1 MNMEMLFSAGEKR
14 LLRILANAES
24 PWDIFVSK
32 PDFKESIPE
41 VPSRSKYLEEIV
53 DLFSDTQNSLII
65 PIISDI
71 GVGKTHFLWAI
82 NESVLIDY
90 STLFFKMPSANSSF
104 YYSLYTQLIKNI
116 DRDTFQNA
124 MTLLTDTWGANRK
137 IYGLFRI
144 GSPEKITE
152 IIETTKKLYE
162 GTTDHLD
169 ELVDCITV
177 IVKYAMDRNRYK
189 LCERWLLGDYINFED
204 LLYIGVKRDL
214 SAPHMAKEMLK
225 LLLEGL
231 KSSIVIMIDD
241 FLKAAARY
249 DEEILEVS
257 HQDDVFDDE
266 DDEFDI
272 LNDSSAENNKNNYI
286 ILQETSV
293 IEQTTQEDYQLPI
306 YERLKE
312 LIQEFKGIKL
322 ILTMHL
328 EELQPFLNKIPEELK
343 QHVNVPFVLQPFT
356 REDFKWFYIES
367 MNRFC
372 QIHRISK
379 VSENPYFPL
388 NEVILDTIYDKCKGN
403 PRMMIKQLKSVTE
416 VFLKNIIERF
426 NDA

>member
-32 PDFKESIPE
+32 SDFKEPIPE
-41 VPSRSKYLEEIV
+41 VPSRKKFLEEIT
-53 DLFSDTQNSLII
+53 DLFADTQNSLII

-71 GVGKTHFLWAI
+71 GIGKTHFLWAI

-124 MTLLTDTWGANRK
+124 LNLLSDTWGANRK

-144 GSPEKITE
+144 GSPEKIAE
-152 IIETTKKLYE
+152 IIESTKARYRASTE
-162 GTTDHLD
+162 HLE
-169 ELVDCITV
+169 ELADCITV
-177 IVKYAMDRNRYK
+177 IVKFAMDRNRYK
-189 LCERWLLGDYINFED
+189 LCERWILGDYINFED

-231 KSSIVIMIDD
+231 RSSIVIMIDD
-241 FLKAAARY
+241 FLKAATRY
-249 DEEILEVS
+249 DEEIIEVS
-257 HQDDVFDDE
+257 HENGDE
-266 DDEFDI
+266 DDEYYDFNGFPDEI
-272 LNDSSAENNKNNYI
+272 NNNQNNNYI
-286 ILQETSV
+286 ILQETTA
-293 IEQTTQEDYQLPI
+293 IDHNKQEEAQMPI
-306 YERLKE
+306 YDRLKE

-328 EELQPFLNKIPEELK
+328 EELQPFLNKIPEDLK
-343 QHVNVPFVLQPFT
+343 QHVNVPFVLQPFSK
-356 REDFKWFYIES
+356 EDFKWFYIES
-367 MNRFC
+367 FNRFC
-372 QIHRISK
+372 HVHRIHQFSD
-379 VSENPYFPL
+379 NPFFPL
-388 NEVILDTIYDKCKGN
+388 NEAILDTIYDKCNGN
-403 PRMMIKQLKSVTE
+403 PRMMIKQLKSFTE
-416 VFLKNIIERF
+416 AFLKNIIERIK
-426 NDA
+426 DV